1 MINAESLT
9 EFWELL
15 ITNNKTTLAKCGV
28 RCIRPIERTQYTL
41 PKVKR
46 HAGVITK
53 LIAHRGDLKPTRV
66 VVLGLLGMLNPS
78 PTRYYA
84 SINEFCKLTYYI

>member
-1 MINAESLT
+1 MINAKSLT
-9 EFWELL
+9 ELWELL

-53 LIAHRGDLKPTRV
+53 LIAHRRDLQPTWLV
-66 VVLGLLGMLNPS
+66 VMGLIG
-78 PTRYYA
+78 YA
-84 SINEFCKLTYYI
+84 EP